1 MKKRLIASL
10 LAASMLFGLA
20 ACGNTPANSSGSGSD
35 SQPSQSTAG
44 GNDEKPAGDGDVTP
58 ASDLDPV
65 TLKMWL
71 CGNNVSDDSK
81 VLEELNKI
89 LQEKINVTL
98 EPIWDTW
105 GFGDNVVLS
114 LQGGEDI
121 DIYFT
126 CSWTENEYN
135 KFARDGYYVRL
146 DDPNNNLIE
155 KYASDLWNML
165 PELLTTTGAC
175 VNGKDGYGVY
185 AVPGYKDIATQNCWD
200 VNVPLL
206 EKYGY
211 TLDDIRNTDYF
222 GFGEILQT
230 VKDGEGKDFYP
241 LLIEAAVL
249 ERMATNSIIVT
260 GDSGTGNFMSYYLD
274 PTDVSKETS
283 YGIQLLNKYATDEFA
298 KYAEKTREYYLKG
311 FIDPAMSNADQ
322 ANEVRTAVQNTGE
335 YLIGTQSY
343 SMGFELTATRDRGFE
358 VAMVPCTDPY
368 IDTTSA
374 QGAMM
379 AISTA
384 SKNPERAMMF
394 LNLLNTDPEIMTLMC
409 YGVEG
414 VHYNKTDDGCVEFT
428 DESANFKPWV
438 NGVGNVTILPPTVEQ
453 GAGFYDRFKA
463 YYDGAKDIPILGFS
477 YDGSGVD
484 AEMSAVANVVAEY
497 LMPLCSGAV
506 DPAQKL
512 PEFLKKLDENGIN
525 TVLDDAN
532 AQLKSFMETRGN

>member
-1 MKKRLIASL
+1 M
-10 LAASMLFGLA
+10 
-20 ACGNTPANSSGSGSD
+20 
-35 SQPSQSTAG
+35 
-44 GNDEKPAGDGDVTP
+44 
-58 ASDLDPV
+58 
-65 TLKMWL
+65 
-71 CGNNVSDDSK
+71 
-81 VLEELNKI
+81 
-89 LQEKINVTL
+89 
-98 EPIWDTW
+98 
-105 GFGDNVVLS
+105 
-114 LQGGEDI
+114 
-121 DIYFT
+121 
-126 CSWTENEYN
+126 
-135 KFARDGYYVRL
+135 
-146 DDPNNNLIE
+146 
-155 KYASDLWNML
+155 
-165 PELLTTTGAC
+165 
-175 VNGKDGYGVY
+175 
-185 AVPGYKDIATQNCWD
+185 
-200 VNVPLL
+200 
-206 EKYGY
+206 
-211 TLDDIRNTDYF
+211 
-222 GFGEILQT
+222 
-230 VKDGEGKDFYP
+230 KDGEGKDFYP

-283 YGIQLLNKYATDEFA
+283 YGIQLLNKYATEEFA

-322 ANEVRTAVQNTGE
+322 ANEVRTAVQNSGE

-409 YGVEG
+409 YGV
-414 VHYNKTDDGCVEFT
+414 
-428 DESANFKPWV
+428 
-438 NGVGNVTILPPTVEQ
+438 GNVTILPLTVEQ

-463 YYDGAKDIPILGFS
+463 YYDTAKDIPILGFS

-512 PEFLKKLDENGIN
+512 PEFLKKLEENGIN

>member
-126 CSWTENEYN
+126 CSWTANEYN

-206 EKYGY
+206 
-211 TLDDIRNTDYF
+211 
-222 GFGEILQT
+222 
-230 VKDGEGKDFYP
+230 
-241 LLIEAAVL
+241 
-249 ERMATNSIIVT
+249 
-260 GDSGTGNFMSYYLD
+260 
-274 PTDVSKETS
+274 
-283 YGIQLLNKYATDEFA
+283 
-298 KYAEKTREYYLKG
+298 
-311 FIDPAMSNADQ
+311 
-322 ANEVRTAVQNTGE
+322 
-335 YLIGTQSY
+335 
-343 SMGFELTATRDRGFE
+343 
-358 VAMVPCTDPY
+358 
-368 IDTTSA
+368 
-374 QGAMM
+374 
-379 AISTA
+379 
-384 SKNPERAMMF
+384 
-394 LNLLNTDPEIMTLMC
+394 
-409 YGVEG
+409 
-414 VHYNKTDDGCVEFT
+414 
-428 DESANFKPWV
+428 
-438 NGVGNVTILPPTVEQ
+438 
-453 GAGFYDRFKA
+453 
-463 YYDGAKDIPILGFS
+463 
-477 YDGSGVD
+477 
-484 AEMSAVANVVAEY
+484 
-497 LMPLCSGAV
+497 
-506 DPAQKL
+506 
-512 PEFLKKLDENGIN
+512 
-525 TVLDDAN
+525 
-532 AQLKSFMETRGN
+532 

>member
-1 MKKRLIASL
+1 
-10 LAASMLFGLA
+10 
-20 ACGNTPANSSGSGSD
+20 
-35 SQPSQSTAG
+35 
-44 GNDEKPAGDGDVTP
+44 
-58 ASDLDPV
+58 
-65 TLKMWL
+65 MWL

-126 CSWTENEYN
+126 CSWTANEYN

-155 KYASDLWNML
+155 KYASDLWSML

-283 YGIQLLNKYATDEFA
+283 YGIQLLNKYATEEFA

-322 ANEVRTAVQNTGE
+322 ANEVRTAVQNSGE

-463 YYDGAKDIPILGFS
+463 YYDTAKDIPILGFS

-512 PEFLKKLDENGIN
+512 PEFLKKLEENGIN